1 MWEVLWR
8 PRRWFCW
15 RSRTLVW
22 RQTVGM
28 KGITRG
34 GIMHFLSLM
43 NSMLVPAAAYNA
55 CLSLEKRKTMSFHQ
69 YCRIWDVSTHFHP
82 SILWYATHVTQPN
95 SYKIQKRIHICVF
108 SAKKTVKWF
117 NRNKQ
122 LGKGPVQKTVESV
135 YESFGNPRRFA
146 CFTFFLF
153 LRIPTVYYST
163 LDGVLQSKS
172 WSLASLTPL
181 SHKGLE
187 PCHPNVFM

>member
-1 MWEVLWR
+1 MVLLTQSN
-8 PRRWFCW
+8 PRLTSVGGDEGNYTRW
-15 RSRTLVW
+15 
-22 RQTVGM
+22 
-28 KGITRG
+28 
-34 GIMHFLSLM
+34 IMHFLSLM
-43 NSMLVPAAAYNA
+43 NSMLVPDAYNA
-55 CLSLEKRKTMSFHQ
+55 CLSIEKRKTMSFHQ
-69 YCRIWDVSTHFHP
+69 YWEMKVGSEMFLHI
-82 SILWYATHVTQPN
+82 SILPSFDMLPMWLNQTPT
-95 SYKIQKRIHICVF
+95 KFKRGFTFVYF
-108 SAKKTVKWF
+108 QQKKTVKWF

-187 PCHPNVFM
+187 PCHLNVFM

>member
-15 RSRTLVW
+15 RSRTPVW
-22 RQTVGM
+22 RQSPGM

-34 GIMHFLSLM
+34 GIMHFLSL
-43 NSMLVPAAAYNA
+43 SSWIACWSAAYNA
-55 CLSLEKRKTMSFHQ
+55 CLSIEKRKTMSFHQ
-69 YCRIWDVSTHFHP
+69 YWRIWDVSTHFHP
-82 SILWYATHVTQPN
+82 LICFPPPPMWLN
-95 SYKIQKRIHICVF
+95 SYKIHIFVDF
-108 SAKKTVKWF
+108 QQKTVKWF

-181 SHKGLE
+181 SHKA
-187 PCHPNVFM
+187 